1 MIMKNNLSA
10 IGIFLATLTAMLFSS
25 SLIAKT
31 INRNSS
37 ASSKIEVVQEK
48 ITEIFSKDYNA
59 DLLNNLMQIESAL
72 KNDNMT
78 EVQER
83 AKDVASALT
92 YFCDEAKKHQD
103 EKVHLNDTYKG
114 DKVLYVKYGS
124 WFNSKEMLLPLTS
137 SLSKDKGL
145 KESLT
150 QNNLVLTP
158 YFHQN
163 EISSAKIKYVSFN
176 TDSEKF
182 RKDLSDLLASI
193 EENDKT
199 SIRENI
205 KDIYDDMIIEHSEEV
220 SLLNKIRDNLVIANF
235 LNESNQYK
243 ATEGVIGITDSLTLK
258 LIEATS
264 NSPAQQEKIKELRR
278 DIRNTAKI
286 SDEDYISQWEK
297 IPDEIENMFKTK

>member
-1 MIMKNNLSA
+1 MKKNLSA
-10 IGIFLATLTAMLFSS
+10 ISIFLATLAAMLFSS

-37 ASSKIEVVQEK
+37 ASSKIEALQEK

-59 DLLNNLMQIESAL
+59 ELLNNLMQIESAL
-72 KNDNMT
+72 KNNNMP

-83 AKDVASALT
+83 AKEVASSLT
-92 YFCDEAKKHQD
+92 YYRDEAKKHQN
-103 EKVHLNDTYKG
+103 ENVKLSNSYQG

-124 WFNSKEMLLPLTS
+124 WFNSKEMLLPLTTAV
-137 SLSKDKGL
+137 SKDKTL
-145 KESLT
+145 KENLV

-182 RKDLSDLLASI
+182 RKDLNNLLASI

-199 SIRENI
+199 AIRENI
-205 KDIYDDMIIEHSEEV
+205 NDIYDDMIIEHNEKISLV
-220 SLLNKIRDNLVIANF
+220 SKIRDNLVIANF

-243 ATEGVIGITDSLTLK
+243 AADGIIGVTDSLVLK
-258 LIEATS
+258 LIEATA

-278 DIRNTAKI
+278 DIRNTSKI
-286 SDEDYISQWEK
+286 SDENYISQWEK
-297 IPDEIENMFKTK
+297 IPDEIENMFNKAK